1 MFELNTIKLSGELL
15 IFIGS
20 FIFLMMLY
28 FSIQSFIE
36 KEHRA
41 GRRFVYLTLL
51 APVPYYL
58 IALTSFKGSFIVG
71 LVLISLTLLFI
82 LLIFLPLKRKN
93 KSEPSV
99 PKNKIDERDIMFSRR
114 LLEKGSEKYNEYYQ
128 ERPENLEPDEDFRRR
143 PGLLS
148 KGTVYYDP
156 VMFASS
162 EASFYAVEQF
172 KNSVSGKPL
181 GEALNLNREEITQY
195 IKHWAKKFGAIDIG
209 ITGLKDY
216 HIYSHTG
223 RGPDYGKEINLSHK
237 FAIAFTVEMNFDFT
251 SSGPQAPIVMESGQQ
266 YLNAGAIAIQL
277 ASFIRNLGHEARAHI
292 DANYQVICPLVAKD
306 AGLGELGRMG
316 LLMTPK
322 QGPRVRIGVVTT
334 DLPLITDGI
343 YEDPSL
349 IEFCKKCKKCAD
361 TCPSRAIPFDDQQ
374 MIEGVR
380 RWQISQEKCFQ
391 FWCTAGTDCGRCMA
405 VCPYSHPDNLM
416 HRLIRFGIRNNFIF
430 SRLALV
436 LDDWFYGRKP
446 APKAFSAWMKVSNTN
461 NKSQN

>member
-1 MFELNTIKLSGELL
+1 MFELNAINLVSEVL

-20 FIFLMMLY
+20 FIFVMMLY
-28 FSIQSFIE
+28 FSIQSFVE
-36 KEHRA
+36 KEYRA
-41 GRRFVYLTLL
+41 GIRFGWLTIFV
-51 APVPYYL
+51 PVQYFL
-58 IALTSFKGSFIVG
+58 IALTSFKVSFIVG

-82 LLIFLPLKRKN
+82 LLIFLPFKRKN
-93 KSEPSV
+93 KYESTA

-114 LLEKGSEKYNEYYQ
+114 LLEKGSKKYIEYYQ
-128 ERPENLEPDEDFRRR
+128 KRPENLEPDEEFRKR

-148 KGTVYYDP
+148 KGSLYYDP

-172 KNSVSGKPL
+172 KNSVTGKPL
-181 GEALNLNREEITQY
+181 GESLNLNRKEITQY
-195 IKHWAKKFGAIDIG
+195 IKHWAKKIGAIDIG
-209 ITGLKDY
+209 ITALKDY

-223 RGPDYGKEINLSHK
+223 RGPDYGKEINLTHK

-251 SSGPQAPIVMESGQQ
+251 ASGPQAPIVMESGQQ
-266 YLNAGAIAIQL
+266 YMNAGAIAVQL
-277 ASFIRNLGHEARAHI
+277 AAFIRNIGHEARAHI

-322 QGPRVRIGVVTT
+322 HGPRVRIGVVTT
-334 DLPLITDGI
+334 DLPLITDRI

-361 TCPSRAIPFDDQQ
+361 TCPSRAIPFDDRQI
-374 MIEGVR
+374 IEGVK

-405 VCPYSHPDNLM
+405 VCPYSHPNNLM
-416 HRLIRFGIRNNFIF
+416 HRIIRFGIKNNFIF

-436 LDDWFYGRKP
+436 MDDWFYGQKP
-446 APKAFSAWMKVSNTN
+446 VPKAIPKWMKVKDES
-461 NKSQN
+461 